1 MNIIIHI
8 HTHTHNYRSKYK
20 NNFIQKKNFWCN
32 KLKSEQRIGPHTEFI
47 QSCIIGH
54 MLGDGHLE
62 FRSGSTRLTLHL
74 GLPNREYIA
83 WLFDIYIQNGYCTSK
98 ELKFKKQIGK
108 EGKVHFS
115 TKISTFSF
123 KSFNWLH
130 ELFYESIYDENTNNK
145 ITYKKKIPQNIINYL
160 TPQTLAIWLMDDG
173 SKHNSGFL
181 LHTNSFTLEEN
192 YILQDAFLKRYNIK
206 TTLHK
211 KGSNFIMYI
220 SSKEAKSLKYIVE
233 PYVHK
238 SMLYK
243 LQNL

>member
-8 HTHTHNYRSKYK
+8 HTHIYIYRSKYK

-47 QSCIIGH
+47 QSFIIGH
-54 MLGDGHLE
+54 MLGNGHLE
-62 FRSGSTRLTLHL
+62 FRRGSTRLILHL
-74 GLPNREYIA
+74 GLSNREYIA
-83 WLFDIYIQNGYCTSK
+83 WLVEIYIQNGYCKSK
-98 ELKFKKQIGK
+98 QLNLTKQIGK
-108 EGKVHFS
+108 KGKVNFL

-130 ELFYESIYDENTNNK
+130 ELFYKPIYDDTTNT
-145 ITYKKKIPQNIINYL
+145 IFYKKRIPQNVITYL
-160 TPQTLAIWLMDDG
+160 TPQTLAIWLMNDG
-173 SKHNSGFL
+173 SKHNSGFIL
-181 LHTNSFTLEEN
+181 PTNSFTLEEN
-192 YILQDAFLKRYNIK
+192 YILQEAFLKRYKMK
-206 TTLHK
+206 TILYK

-220 SSKEAKSLKYIVE
+220 SPKEAKSLKYIIK

-238 SMLYK
+238 SMQYK